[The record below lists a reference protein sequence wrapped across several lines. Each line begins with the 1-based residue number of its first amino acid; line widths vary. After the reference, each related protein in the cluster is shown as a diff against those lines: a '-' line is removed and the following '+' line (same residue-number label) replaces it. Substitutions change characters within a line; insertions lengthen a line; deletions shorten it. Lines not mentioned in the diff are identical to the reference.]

1 MKNFVVYTDS
11 SCDLSSD
18 LLKKLDIKV
27 LGLSCNFKGK
37 EYVEDE
43 TLTLTYKEFYD
54 SLRTEKIMPST
65 SQVNSFKF
73 ENAFEE
79 DIKNGKD
86 ILYIAFSSALSGT
99 YNSSLIARESLLEK
113 YPDAKIEIIDT
124 KCASSGTGILL
135 YEASALKNDG
145 TSLEAVSKYVSE
157 TAKNIMHVF
166 AVDELDHLKRGGR
179 VSATTAIIGGLLN
192 IKPILYVNDEGELK
206 PLSKSKG
213 RKKAIKTLFSYIENN
228 IVDPTNQTVFISHA
242 DCLDDATTL
251 ANMIK
256 ENLHV
261 KDVVINYIGVVIGAH
276 AGADTLAL
284 FFKSN
289 GRNPK

>member
-1 MKNFVVYTDS
+1 MKDFVIYTDS

-18 LLKKLDIKV
+18 LLKKLNIKV
-27 LGLSCNFKGK
+27 LGLSCNFKEK

-54 SLRTEKIMPST
+54 SVRNEKTMPST
-65 SQVNSFKF
+65 SQINSFKF
-73 ENAFEE
+73 ESAFEE
-79 DIKNGKD
+79 DIKSGKD
-86 ILYIAFSSALSGT
+86 ILYIAFSSSLSGT

-113 YPDAKIEIIDT
+113 YPDARIEIIDA
-124 KCASSGTGILL
+124 KCASSGTGLL
-135 YEASALKNDG
+135 VFEASKLKEDG
-145 TSLEAVSKYVSE
+145 QSLDEISNFVKT
-157 TAKNIMHVF
+157 TAPNIMHVF
-166 AVDELDHLKRGGR
+166 MVDELDHLKRGGR

-192 IKPILYVNDEGELK
+192 IKPILYMNEIGELK

-213 RKKAIKTLFSYIENN
+213 RKKAIKSLFAYAQNN
-228 IVDPTNQTVFISHA
+228 IVDAQNQTVFISHA

-256 ENLHV
+256 ENLNV
-261 KDVVINYIGVVIGAH
+261 KDVIINYIGVVIGSH
-276 AGADTLAL
+276 TGADTIAL

-289 GRNPK
+289 GREAK

>member
-1 MKNFVVYTDS
+1 MKDFVIYTDS
-11 SCDLSSD
+11 SCDLSSE
-18 LLKKLDIKV
+18 LLKKLNIKV

-43 TLTLTYKEFYD
+43 TLTLTYTEFYD
-54 SLRTEKIMPST
+54 SLRNEKTMPST
-65 SQVNSFKF
+65 SQVNSFSF
-73 ENAFEE
+73 ETAFEE
-79 DIKNGKD
+79 DIKNNKD

-99 YNSSLIARESLLEK
+99 YNSSLIAKEDLLTK
-113 YPDAKIEIIDT
+113 YPEAKIEIIDT
-124 KCASSGTGILL
+124 KCASSGTGILV
-135 YEASALKNDG
+135 YEASKLKEESK
-145 TSLEAVSKYVSE
+145 SLEEISNYIKE

-179 VSATTAIIGGLLN
+179 ISSTTAIIGGLLN
-192 IKPILYVNDEGELK
+192 IKPILYINEDGELK

-242 DCLDDATTL
+242 DCLDDAITL
-251 ANMIK
+251 SNMIK
-256 ENLHV
+256 ENLNV
-261 KDVVINYIGVVIGAH
+261 KDVIINYIGVVIGSH
-276 AGADTLAL
+276 TGADTIAL
-284 FFKSN
+284 FFKAN